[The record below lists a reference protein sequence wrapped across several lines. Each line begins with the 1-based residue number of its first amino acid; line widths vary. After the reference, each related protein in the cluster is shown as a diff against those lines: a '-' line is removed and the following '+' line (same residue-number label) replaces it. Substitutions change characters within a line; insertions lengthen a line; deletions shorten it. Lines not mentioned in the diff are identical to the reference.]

1 MRAGHNPTLLH
12 RRASGTTERLLPKGM
27 MVGTPNTG
35 IFRQILVEETTQ
47 LEPGD
52 TFILFTDGLTE
63 AMDAQDEEFGD
74 ERLVAVI
81 ERHAA
86 DGPQILIERI
96 FAELEAFRKGR
107 PMADDASLIVL
118 GVDG

>member
-1 MRAGHNPTLLH
+1 
-12 RRASGTTERLLPKGM
+12 
-27 MVGTPNTG
+27 
-35 IFRQILVEETTQ
+35 
-47 LEPGD
+47 
-52 TFILFTDGLTE
+52 
-63 AMDAQDEEFGD
+63 MDAQDEELGD

-96 FAELEAFRKGR
+96 FAELKAFRKGR